1 MLAVEG
7 TVNGTNGRPRDAGC
21 HFERPCGDI
30 GVMVDK
36 VLAPVRA
43 ELTDHADVR
52 QIMDAQKVINALC
65 MWFCI
70 STPGRDA
77 QQCLAEPDAGL
88 VMRLQIMLGEDGP
101 RYRPALGHHMLN
113 LYWPAYSLYYLVDAK
128 KNSGKDRSSM
138 ER

>member
-52 QIMDAQKVINALC
+52 RSMDAQKVINGRC
-65 MWFCI
+65 TWFLYFN
-70 STPGRDA
+70 TGRDT
-77 QQCLAEPDAGL
+77 QQCFAEPDAGL
-88 VMRLQIMLGEDGP
+88 VMRLQIMVGEDGP
-101 RYRPALGHHMLN
+101 RYRPAPGHDMLN
-113 LYWPAYSLYYLVDAK
+113 LYWPAWSL
-128 KNSGKDRSSM
+128 
-138 ER
+138 